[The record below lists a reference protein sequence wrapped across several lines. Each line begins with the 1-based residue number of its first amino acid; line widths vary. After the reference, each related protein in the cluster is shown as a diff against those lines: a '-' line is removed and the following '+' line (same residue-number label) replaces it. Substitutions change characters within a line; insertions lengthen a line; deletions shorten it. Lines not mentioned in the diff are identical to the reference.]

1 MKMRISVA
9 VLSVLFIV
17 LMVIAPVNACILN
30 ARKPCKPTV
39 VLCRF
44 NAVLDHVL
52 DEGKVWWTCD
62 NTILHVR
69 GAVSEFSLV
78 YVISYGAP
86 PAVPPTVWL
95 IGTME
100 MITNFDFNTKTGK
113 GNAFQTWDMTFLPPA
128 NYPVTTPVNQPNP
141 IGLGTLKGK
150 SIDKVTSIYG
160 VVAGSGEMLPGDATG
175 FLVATHG
182 TGDFKNAKL
191 MSDTT
196 SQPYQLPAP
205 PYPWAERILVGWD
218 GTLPAVPTGVLLLH

>member
-1 MKMRISVA
+1 MKMRISMA
-9 VLSVLFIV
+9 VLPVLFIV
-17 LMVIAPVNACILN
+17 LMVIAPVNACALKACN
-30 ARKPCKPTV
+30 PYKPTV
-39 VLCRF
+39 VRCSF
-44 NAVLDHVL
+44 NAVLEHVL
-52 DEGKVWWTCD
+52 DEGKIWWTCD

-78 YVISYGAP
+78 YVISYGTP

-113 GNAFQTWDMTFLPPA
+113 GTAIQTWDMTFSPPK
-128 NYPVTTPVNQPNP
+128 NYPSYTTVNEPNP

-150 SIDKVTSIYG
+150 SIDKVTSIY
-160 VVAGSGEMLPGDATG
+160 VVAESGEMLPGDATG

-196 SQPYQLPAP
+196 SQPYTLPAP
-205 PYPWAERILVGWD
+205 PYLLAERILVGWD
-218 GTLPAVPTGVLLLH
+218 GNLPAVPTGILLLR